1 MGLIGLLDV
10 VGLYILFNWKKLIT
24 VMGDIDIKILGVG
37 LGWAAADLAT
47 NNLLYIIFQAW
58 SYEFKNEYLVSA
70 ISNNFE
76 LLEILAI
83 ANFAYGLTQKDES
96 GARNFTAYMLI
107 MLRYLHPSIMRII
120 KESP

>member
-1 MGLIGLLDV
+1 MIDL

-47 NNLLYIIFQAW
+47 NNFLYIVFQSW

-70 ISNNFE
+70 LNSNFE
-76 LLEILAI
+76 LLEVLAL
-83 ANFAYGLTQKDES
+83 ANLAYSLT
-96 GARNFTAYMLI
+96 
-107 MLRYLHPSIMRII
+107 
-120 KESP
+120 